1 MDNTKTTAVESTAKI
16 SYQFTAV
23 PTKLMM
29 LLDNNCRSMLFTLI
43 QLSSCYANE
52 DGYFFR
58 SNSDLQA
65 ESNLSKNLVIV
76 TIDTLYTNGIVDVKC
91 SGNKCKKIANYYKLN
106 FDKIL
111 EYENISL
118 EDTKNPDNKIT
129 TLKYKNS
136 DYVPSYKTAKETATK
151 TAKETAKETA
161 TDTAK
166 ETATET
172 ATDTAKETA
181 TDTAK
186 SEHQKPQKVNTNID
200 SINLDNEENLN
211 NKENLNNLYITY
223 NSKNDLSEKLTYLES
238 IDEGELFPFIKYL
251 LLQKLIDKDFYYKAI
266 NRTIINNKLKSY
278 QVLELNGKANYL

>member
-136 DYVPSYKTAKETATK
+136 DYVPSYKTAKETAT
-151 TAKETAKETA
+151 
-161 TDTAK
+161 
-166 ETATET
+166 
-172 ATDTAKETA
+172 
-181 TDTAK
+181 DTAK

-211 NKENLNNLYITY
+211 NKENLNNLYMTY

-278 QVLELNGKANYL
+278 QVLELNGKAN

>member
-76 TIDTLYTNGIVDVKC
+76 TIDTLYTNGLVDVKC
-91 SGNKCKKIANYYKLN
+91 GGNKCKKIANYYKLN
-106 FDKIL
+106 FDKML
-111 EYENISL
+111 EYEKYSL
-118 EDTKNPDNKIT
+118 EETKNPDNKIT

-136 DYVPSYKTAKETATK
+136 DYVPSYKNTAKITAIETATN
-151 TAKETAKETA
+151 
-161 TDTAK
+161 
-166 ETATET
+166 
-172 ATDTAKETA
+172 
-181 TDTAK
+181 TAK

-200 SINLDNEENLN
+200 STNIDIIENIN
-211 NKENLNNLYITY
+211 NKESNIYNNILLENEKNLEVVDSVEADVNTSTSTEDNKTVGANAVSLNKEFYTKIVEEI
-223 NSKNDLSEKLTYLES
+223 KNGCSNVRLNELLSRYYHKLSDLDRKE
-238 IDEGELFPFIKYL
+238 IKE
-251 LLQKLIDKDFYYKAI
+251 YYTNCNIRKA
-266 NRTIINNKLKSY
+266 S
-278 QVLELNGKANYL
+278 

>member
-1 MDNTKTTAVESTAKI
+1 MELTNTTAVESTAKI

-76 TIDTLYTNGIVDVKC
+76 TIDTLYINGIVDVKC

-136 DYVPSYKTAKETATK
+136 DYVPNYKTAKE
-151 TAKETAKETA
+151 
-161 TDTAK
+161 
-166 ETATET
+166 
-172 ATDTAKETA
+172 TAKETA

-211 NKENLNNLYITY
+211 NKENINNLYIIY
-223 NSKNDLSEKLTYLES
+223 NSKNNLLEKLTYLES
-238 IDEGELFPFIKYL
+238 IDEGELFSFIKYL

-266 NRTIINNKLKSY
+266 NRTVINNKLKSY

>member
-1 MDNTKTTAVESTAKI
+1 MENSKKQNAVESTAKI

-58 SNSDLQA
+58 SNSDLQT

-91 SGNKCKKIANYYKLN
+91 GGNKCKKIANYYKLN
-106 FDKIL
+106 YNKIL

-136 DYVPSYKTAKETATK
+136 DYVPSYKTT
-151 TAKETAKETA
+151 

-166 ETATET
+166 ITA
-172 ATDTAKETA
+172 A
-181 TDTAK
+181 DTAK

-200 SINLDNEENLN
+200 SINIYNIENIN
-211 NKENLNNLYITY
+211 NKENYIYNNTITENEKSLEVAPSAEADVSTSTSTEVVNVDANAVSLNKEFYTKVVEEI
-223 NSKNDLSEKLTYLES
+223 KNGCSNVRLNELLSRYFHKLSDT
-238 IDEGELFPFIKYL
+238 DRKELKE
-251 LLQKLIDKDFYYKAI
+251 YYTNYHLRKA
-266 NRTIINNKLKSY
+266 S
-278 QVLELNGKANYL
+278 

>member
-151 TAKETAKETA
+151 TAKETA
-161 TDTAK
+161 
-166 ETATET
+166 
-172 ATDTAKETA
+172 

-200 SINLDNEENLN
+200 SINLDNE
-211 NKENLNNLYITY
+211 ENLNNLYITY

>member
-76 TIDTLYTNGIVDVKC
+76 TIDTLYTNGLVDVKC
-91 SGNKCKKIANYYKLN
+91 GGNKCKKIANYYKLN
-106 FDKIL
+106 FDKML
-111 EYENISL
+111 EYEKYSL
-118 EDTKNPDNKIT
+118 EETKNPDNKIT

-136 DYVPSYKTAKETATK
+136 DYVPSYKNTAKITAIETATN
-151 TAKETAKETA
+151 
-161 TDTAK
+161 
-166 ETATET
+166 
-172 ATDTAKETA
+172 
-181 TDTAK
+181 TAK

-200 SINLDNEENLN
+200 STNIDIIENIN
-211 NKENLNNLYITY
+211 NKESNIYNNILLENEKNLEAVDSAEADVNTSTSTEDNKTVGANAVSLNKEIYTKIVEEIKNGCSNVRLNELLSRYYHKLSDLDRKEIKEYYTNCNL
-223 NSKNDLSEKLTYLES
+223 K
-238 IDEGELFPFIKYL
+238 
-251 LLQKLIDKDFYYKAI
+251 KA
-266 NRTIINNKLKSY
+266 S
-278 QVLELNGKANYL
+278 

>member
-151 TAKETAKETA
+151 TAKETA
-161 TDTAK
+161 
-166 ETATET
+166 
-172 ATDTAKETA
+172 

>member
-1 MDNTKTTAVESTAKI
+1 MELTKTTAVESTAKI

-91 SGNKCKKIANYYKLN
+91 SGNNCKKIANYYKLN

-118 EDTKNPDNKIT
+118 ENTKNPDNKIT

-136 DYVPSYKTAKETATK
+136 DYVPSYK
-151 TAKETAKETA
+151 
-161 TDTAK
+161 
-166 ETATET
+166 
-172 ATDTAKETA
+172 TAKETA

-211 NKENLNNLYITY
+211 NKENINNLYIIY

-266 NRTIINNKLKSY
+266 NRTVINNKLKSY

>member
-76 TIDTLYTNGIVDVKC
+76 TIDTLYTNGIVHVKC

-136 DYVPSYKTAKETATK
+136 DYVPSYK
-151 TAKETAKETA
+151 
-161 TDTAK
+161 
-166 ETATET
+166 
-172 ATDTAKETA
+172 TAKETA

>member
-1 MDNTKTTAVESTAKI
+1 MEFTNTNAVNSTAKI

-91 SGNKCKKIANYYKLN
+91 GGNKCKKIANYYKLN
-106 FDKIL
+106 YDKIL

-136 DYVPSYKTAKETATK
+136 DYVPSYKTATK
-151 TAKETAKETA
+151 
-161 TDTAK
+161 
-166 ETATET
+166 
-172 ATDTAKETA
+172 TAKETA

-200 SINLDNEENLN
+200 SINLDN
-211 NKENLNNLYITY
+211 KENLYNEENINNLYIIY
-223 NSKNDLSEKLTYLES
+223 NSKNNILEKLTYLES

-251 LLQKLIDKDFYYKAI
+251 LLKKLIDKDFYFKAI
-266 NRTIINNKLKSY
+266 NRTVIKNKLKSF